1 MGAEPIF
8 VSTKFLAQQ
17 LKKKINGTKRL
28 KNMKAKPLA
37 KGKFAMKGNMT
48 LAEKV
53 ATAPESAENPAE
65 AAKELKGMMTKQEHS
80 KAWSKHNIHMRGKS
94 KKEQKEFNSL
104 PEGGKGPGGCH
115 VPA

>member
-1 MGAEPIF
+1 MFPAVF
-8 VSTKFLAQQ
+8 WLNSS
-17 LKKKINGTKRL
+17 KKINGTKSQ

-65 AAKELKGMMTKQEHS
+65 AAKELKGTMTKQEHS

-104 PEGGKGPGGCH
+104 PKGGKGPGGCH

>member
-1 MGAEPIF
+1 
-8 VSTKFLAQQ
+8 
-17 LKKKINGTKRL
+17 
-28 KNMKAKPLA
+28 MKAKPLA

>member
-80 KAWSKHNIHMRGKS
+80 KAWSKHNTHMRGKS

-104 PEGGKGPGGCH
+104 PKGGKGPGGCH

>member
-1 MGAEPIF
+1 MPTVGAGS
-8 VSTKFLAQQ
+8 STGKRPVKKNN
-17 LKKKINGTKRL
+17 LKKKH
-28 KNMKAKPLA
+28 LA
-37 KGKFAMKGNMT
+37 KLGNMT